1 MNMKKS
7 IVASHKNWLCVN
19 GTVGYVLRLACIFF
33 FFFYEMSGSVYFSL
47 SSPRFK
53 VCTCER

>member
-7 IVASHKNWLCVN
+7 IVASHKNWLYVN
-19 GTVGYVLRLACIFF
+19 WTVGYVLRLACIF

-47 SSPRFK
+47 SSLRFK